1 MNLSKLLA
9 NQQVFLRPFSKEC
22 STVVTLQDNVP
33 FLSSWD
39 CKHSIA
45 QSVSDKNA
53 IWGLNEQ
60 LQRRITECMPIESH
74 VFSCR

>member
-9 NQQVFLRPFSKEC
+9 NQQVFLRPFTKEC

-45 QSVSDKNA
+45 QSVTDKNT
-53 IWGLNEQ
+53 IWGL
-60 LQRRITECMPIESH
+60 
-74 VFSCR
+74 

>member
-9 NQQVFLRPFSKEC
+9 NQVFLRPFTKEC
-22 STVVTLQDNVP
+22 STVVTVQDNVP

-45 QSVSDKNA
+45 QSVTDKNTT
-53 IWGLNEQ
+53 WGL
-60 LQRRITECMPIESH
+60 
-74 VFSCR
+74 